1 MLINPCI
8 ISATPTII
16 EIKNSMKG
24 YGDLSFEDDFD
35 EQIIYYMEQGHMP
48 SISACII
55 KNDSVVWSNNY
66 GFYDVKNNKEP
77 TDQTV
82 YMAASIS
89 KTVTATAIMQ
99 LWEQGL
105 FDLDEDVNNY
115 LPFQLRNP
123 KYPDIPITFRML
135 LAHQSSL
142 SDKQI
147 ALFIFFSILNLP
159 KENFGEY
166 LIPGGNIYNPK
177 NWIDAP
183 PGEDLCYSS
192 ISYEILG
199 YLIEILSNQS
209 LEQYCQENI
218 FEPLKMMNTSFYPSD
233 YNKDNLAVPYI
244 WILNRYIPLPH
255 YEDRNYAAGGLRTSV
270 CDLSHYLIAHMNGG
284 LYDGIRILEDE
295 TVELMHTL
303 QYPENNSTY
312 SGYGLGWKIF
322 WNYDY
327 NTSRRVGHTGAMPG
341 SLTYMF
347 YFPYNN
353 TGVIFFTNQHLIF
366 RFKELFAWFSILE
379 LFSQKAGEY

>member
-1 MLINPCI
+1 M
-8 ISATPTII
+8 
-16 EIKNSMKG
+16 EG
-24 YGDLSFEDDFD
+24 YGDLSYEDDFD

-115 LPFQLRNP
+115 LPFQLKNP

-147 ALFIFFSILNLP
+147 ALFIFFSIFNLP
-159 KENFGEY
+159 KAKFEEY
-166 LIPGGNIYNPK
+166 LIPGGSIYNPR

-192 ISYEILG
+192 IGYEILG
-199 YLIEILSNQS
+199 YLIELLSDQP
-209 LEQYCQENI
+209 LDQYCQEHI
-218 FEPLKMMNTSFYPSD
+218 FAPLKMMNTSFYPSD
-233 YNKDNLAVPYI
+233 YDKNNLAIPYI
-244 WILNRYIPLPH
+244 WVLNRYVPLPH

-270 CDLSHYLIAHMNGG
+270 SDLSHYLIAHMNGG
-284 LYDGIRILEDE
+284 LYDGVRILEEE

-347 YFPYNN
+347 YFPHNN

-366 RFKELFAWFSILE
+366 RLSELFAWFFILE
-379 LFSQKAGEY
+379 LFSQKANEY